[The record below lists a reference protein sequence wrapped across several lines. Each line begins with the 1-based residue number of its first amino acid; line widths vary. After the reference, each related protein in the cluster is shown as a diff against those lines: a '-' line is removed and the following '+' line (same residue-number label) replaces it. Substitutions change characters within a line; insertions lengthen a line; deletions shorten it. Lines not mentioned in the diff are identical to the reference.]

1 MKKAFKITFFVSLAI
16 IVLLSVIIAVSVVS
30 ASKEHTSSV
39 GIIGGADGPTAIFV
53 TRTLVFQNPIFMLL
67 CASFAL
73 VIVSAV
79 GWAVSKK

>member
-1 MKKAFKITFFVSLAI
+1 MKKAFKITFLVSLAV

-30 ASKEHTSSV
+30 AAEEHTSSV
-39 GIIGGADGPTAIFV
+39 SIIGGADGPTAIFI
-53 TRTLVFQNPIFMLL
+53 TRTLVFQNPIFILL
-67 CASFAL
+67 CVSFAV